1 MNENEHEHEHEHE
14 IVLAKKDQDYLQAE
28 EFRRLWGWC
37 LRQAG
42 RRWWTASEIAVSFAA
57 ECEQRGLRIRPY
69 SARKVAKVLHKRLRL
84 SEAVLGMEIRGGE
97 PCQYRFRPRTTLP
110 PALKQPPYTFQDAGI
125 DHLLY
130 TWIRDN
136 GRTAGEMHTSRELYA
151 ALTKHAAGQTV
162 PTPRALSLYLRKN
175 EVAFETWFGM
185 EIIPTTTG
193 AGARRINRYRF
204 GGIQPRT

>member
-1 MNENEHEHEHEHE
+1 MNEHEHEHEHE

-42 RRWWTASEIAVSFAA
+42 RRWWTASAIATSFAA

-69 SARKVAKVLHKRLRL
+69 SPRKVAKVLHKRLRL
-84 SEAVLGMEIRGGE
+84 SLSVLGMEIREGQ

-136 GRTAGEMHTSRELYA
+136 GRTAGERMTSRELYA

-175 EVAFETWFGM
+175 EVAFKAWFGM